1 LNSYNPGCED
11 PQCSNAINTEITSLI
26 KNCKSS
32 SMQSEQ
38 NGIKQLVRRLLQ
50 QNFEPSTQISLTSI
64 LEKEM
69 QEGGF
74 WGGRE

>member
-1 LNSYNPGCED
+1 
-11 PQCSNAINTEITSLI
+11 
-26 KNCKSS
+26 
-32 SMQSEQ
+32 MQSEQ